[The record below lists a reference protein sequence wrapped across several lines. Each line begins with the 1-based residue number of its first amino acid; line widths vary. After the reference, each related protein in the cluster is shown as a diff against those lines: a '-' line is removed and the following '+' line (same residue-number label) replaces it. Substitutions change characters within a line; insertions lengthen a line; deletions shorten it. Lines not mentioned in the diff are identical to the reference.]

1 MFWIDYTIE
10 QFGKNFIIK
19 GDWPGEV
26 MGIARD
32 GTTKDNYLYRPG
44 DVFIVNSAGM
54 LIKQD
59 KFIEFME
66 HGRNTINK
74 SDS

>member
-1 MFWIDYTIE
+1 MWIDYTIE
-10 QFGKNFIIK
+10 QIGENFMIR

-26 MGIARD
+26 MGIDRD
-32 GTTKDNYLYRPG
+32 GKLSKKGLFKPG
-44 DVFIVNSAGM
+44 DVFVVNASGM
-54 LIKQD
+54 LVKQD

-66 HGRNTINK
+66 HGRTTSNK

>member
-1 MFWIDYTIE
+1 MIWMDYTIE
-10 QFGKNFIIK
+10 QFGDNFTIR
-19 GDWPGEV
+19 GDWPGEI
-26 MGIARD
+26 MGIDRD
-32 GTTKDNYLYRPG
+32 GKLSKKGLYKPG
-44 DVFIVNSAGM
+44 DMFIVNNSGV